1 MNDRRFL
8 FGFVVSVLWLGVM
21 AWVVL
26 HDPTAARVMKPDE
39 WGNFFA
45 GFFAPLAF
53 LWLVLGYMQQGQELQ
68 LSTQALLLQ
77 AEELKNSV
85 QQQRDL
91 VEVTRLQVENDRESL
106 QLERRA
112 RQEAAQ
118 PSFVITN
125 HGGSFSGAGPANYS
139 ITIANAGNTA
149 TSVVGVLDVPG
160 RFAGA
165 ILNVAMFPRSTQAM
179 FNIDLPEP
187 LPDTGGS
194 FNLQY
199 VDADGRTAS
208 VRFTVARQHPTEQS
222 MLGFHATAG

>member
-91 VEVTRLQVENDRESL
+91 VEVTRLQV
-106 QLERRA
+106 
-112 RQEAAQ
+112 
-118 PSFVITN
+118 
-125 HGGSFSGAGPANYS
+125 
-139 ITIANAGNTA
+139 
-149 TSVVGVLDVPG
+149 
-160 RFAGA
+160 
-165 ILNVAMFPRSTQAM
+165 
-179 FNIDLPEP
+179 
-187 LPDTGGS
+187 
-194 FNLQY
+194 
-199 VDADGRTAS
+199 
-208 VRFTVARQHPTEQS
+208 
-222 MLGFHATAG
+222 